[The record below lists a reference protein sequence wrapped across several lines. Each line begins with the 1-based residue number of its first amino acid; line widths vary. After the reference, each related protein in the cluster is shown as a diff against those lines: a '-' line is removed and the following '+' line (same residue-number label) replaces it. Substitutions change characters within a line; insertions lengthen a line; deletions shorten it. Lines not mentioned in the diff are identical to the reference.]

1 MTIPCMRI
9 LVRTGSS
16 CSALYP
22 RLRIPLRGNGVRT
35 GVYNNWASRVTA
47 RRSVVTMLHRRAKPD
62 DEDDDFIPHLRDSII
77 EALQKPGIT
86 ANRYIILQATPSYAH
101 LVSDPIFLRESID
114 RAVKTAGFRIHRVEA
129 VGVVVDSIPKSM
141 LSPYSEGW
149 SLMITDRLMR
159 FYGDTSPAFRN
170 FEFRPAPVADMP
182 SSPQPNFST
191 YRASSRNPDDD
202 RGDFQIIFRSMD
214 MTDSPKDL
222 KQRMLARNKELIY
235 VRTKMANTLFQ
246 NGSPSTAMVHKYR
259 VDANYDGSNATLRP
273 ELVNRIK
280 DVTVRLS
287 ESQVWETR
295 VNFPVRSITEPRK
308 IVNGVGNVIKKLAGP
323 DGKEINASQELEAA
337 VADLSVKK
345 GLYDP
350 VTLEKKPI
358 EIFARISFDDS
369 KALGQRLP
377 PRYGGRFAKV
387 LAGGGGWGVN
397 AGILAL
403 DPEVIQYFAGPG
415 KSKTSGGRAT
425 TPVQGRWIA
434 FYYNDPMKSTS
445 RSRKDSSLGQWKFT
459 MVGKG
464 DIFGSGTGYS
474 ATDPPSVP
482 TALEPVGGP
491 AVDPKEV
498 LPQGPTEAESQQ
510 DPKDATPQESM
521 GGTSQQDSKDTAASQ
536 GSTEEVS
543 PQSSQEMPPPLEG
556 TKPSKKFNYPAQQ
569 LQTGA
574 DTALWING
582 QKMEIPMFSLKM
594 DLLVEIGEA
603 TAGIA
608 KKTLIRFIGN
618 NSEPRPRGF
627 PLVAQKEWKK
637 IGESKGQRP
646 KKRKRPPQGLSLSA
660 RRFIPLEGK
669 KYEAE
674 IQKARSND
682 NNPAIIEGDNQGLY
696 GQPKFSEYLA
706 RLKKREAQRGLS
718 SDGARVLYELEKL
731 QGQQEQL
738 AEVKAGIGA
747 APKEFNKEGVHESAQ
762 RDASER
768 TD

>member
-1 MTIPCMRI
+1 
-9 LVRTGSS
+9 
-16 CSALYP
+16 
-22 RLRIPLRGNGVRT
+22 
-35 GVYNNWASRVTA
+35 
-47 RRSVVTMLHRRAKPD
+47 
-62 DEDDDFIPHLRDSII
+62 
-77 EALQKPGIT
+77 
-86 ANRYIILQATPSYAH
+86 
-101 LVSDPIFLRESID
+101 
-114 RAVKTAGFRIHRVEA
+114 
-129 VGVVVDSIPKSM
+129 
-141 LSPYSEGW
+141 
-149 SLMITDRLMR
+149 
-159 FYGDTSPAFRN
+159 
-170 FEFRPAPVADMP
+170 
-182 SSPQPNFST
+182 
-191 YRASSRNPDDD
+191 
-202 RGDFQIIFRSMD
+202 
-214 MTDSPKDL
+214 
-222 KQRMLARNKELIY
+222 
-235 VRTKMANTLFQ
+235 MANTLFQ

-594 DLLVEIGEA
+594 DLLVEIGE
-603 TAGIA
+603 
-608 KKTLIRFIGN
+608 
-618 NSEPRPRGF
+618 
-627 PLVAQKEWKK
+627 VAQKEWKK